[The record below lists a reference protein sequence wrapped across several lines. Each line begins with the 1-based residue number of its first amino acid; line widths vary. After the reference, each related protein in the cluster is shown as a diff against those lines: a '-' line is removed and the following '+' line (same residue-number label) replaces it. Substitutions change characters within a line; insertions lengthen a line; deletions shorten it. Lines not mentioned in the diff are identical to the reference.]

1 MPHNQQARK
10 RVRQDEKRRIRNK
23 ARSSV
28 MKTQIKKT
36 RAAIETGDVA
46 KSREALRTAMS
57 KIDLAA
63 KGGVIHKN
71 TAGRR
76 KSALSRQ
83 LLRLEK
89 GKGAS

>member
-1 MPHNQQARK
+1 MPHSDQARK
-10 RVRQDEKRRIRNK
+10 RRRQDEKRRLRNK
-23 ARSSV
+23 ARRSE

-36 RAAIETGDVA
+36 RTALDSGDVA
-46 KSREALRTAMS
+46 KSREALRLAMS

-63 KGGVIHKN
+63 KRGVIHKN

-76 KSALSRQ
+76 KSVLARQ